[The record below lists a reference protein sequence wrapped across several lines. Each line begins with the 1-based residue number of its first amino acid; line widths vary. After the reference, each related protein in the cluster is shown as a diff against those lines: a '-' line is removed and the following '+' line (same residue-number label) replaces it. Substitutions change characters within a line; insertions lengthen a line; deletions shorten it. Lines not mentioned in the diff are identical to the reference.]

1 MAPNA
6 MKLLTETISRLQID
20 WNKRPLNE
28 GDFYHLCKKHKI
40 IVEEMPLRVSGF
52 YYSVLG
58 KHCIAIDSK
67 LPPQKKLFVMFHEFA
82 HFLLHVPEGTATAN
96 YHGVGH
102 RTRKETEADAFA
114 LCALVPKN
122 WIETRTV
129 AEMIEHE
136 GIPVEIL
143 KERLGIYE
151 KHGL

>member
-1 MAPNA
+1 
-6 MKLLTETISRLQID
+6 MKLLIEKIFRLSID

-28 GDFYHLCKKHKI
+28 NDFYRLCKKHKVA
-40 IVEEMPLRVSGF
+40 VEEIPLRVSGF

-82 HFLLHVPEGTATAN
+82 HFLLHAPEGTATAN
-96 YHGVGH
+96 YHGVGR

-114 LCALVPKN
+114 LCALVPRN
-122 WIETRTV
+122 WIETRTL
-129 AEMIEHE
+129 AEMIEHD
-136 GIPVEIL
+136 GISEEIL
-143 KERLGIYE
+143 KDRFGIYE